1 MVLASPHPLP
11 REPLPVCPVDT
22 RTHLRDVSPAC
33 SSGAG
38 SEWKHYHNLI
48 TFHKRSLRNPTPQPQ
63 CQPRSEPG
71 VSGSCVPPGARGQ
84 PPRSCTHWNEVGKVT
99 RGPGPPGAQ
108 RALHPPPTPG
118 PGKKPQGRA
127 HRLCLNGPKGWGFL
141 LPSFLSFLYYYFFN
155 KTGDK
160 GSCQEALSSKV

>member
-108 RALHPPPTPG
+108 RALHPPPHPRAREETPG
-118 PGKKPQGRA
+118 PGTQVVFERSQGV
-127 HRLCLNGPKGWGFL
+127 GVS
-141 LPSFLSFLYYYFFN
+141 PSFLSFFPLLLFF
-155 KTGDK
+155 
-160 GSCQEALSSKV
+160 